1 MNGSWELNHVL
12 DTLAKILIRCFI
24 VGIIFMLVPFL
35 FYVTNRSVVYSLHSQ
50 WFHMTME
57 QVDWM
62 MYASLGITEILVF
75 FVFLFPYIAIRLT
88 LPRK

>member
-24 VGIIFMLVPFL
+24 LGVIFMLAGFMI
-35 FYVTNRSVVYSLHSQ
+35 YVTNRDFVYGLHSK

-62 MYASLGITEILVF
+62 MYTSLGITEILVF

-88 LPRK
+88 VPRK

>member
-50 WFHMTME
+50 CRL
-57 QVDWM
+57 
-62 MYASLGITEILVF
+62 ARGCVF
-75 FVFLFPYIAIRLT
+75 ACKPCAARAE
-88 LPRK
+88 